1 MMYGKRVF
9 VGSSYVKL
17 FSIMPET
24 CSRPIQYKA
33 VYNKAAHSL
42 IFVPWVVATFNHVG
56 GSFDLDMNN
65 PIFSNL
71 GLYYKL

>member
-1 MMYGKRVF
+1 MMYGKQVY

-24 CSRPIQYKA
+24 CRPIQYKA
-33 VYNKAAHSL
+33 VYNKATHSL

-56 GSFDLDMNN
+56 GPFNLDKYLHRECQNN
-65 PIFSNL
+65 PIFSI
-71 GLYYKL
+71 